1 MIEIDQIKE
10 KMSELHEADSSRF
23 FVEVEGVT
31 EDEAIA
37 NAATQLG
44 ILKSHV
50 DYEVVQKGASGF
62 FALFPKTWKIIAYEV
77 AQKNAKTKTK
87 ETDGE
92 VAEGEEGVPV
102 IETKDGDAFVFRA
115 PDGVYLKVVPPKGE
129 GRPAGMNVVLEKFNE
144 KALPVP
150 NEETL
155 AQILNE
161 AKGEYVR
168 VAPYSRVLGHDATMA
183 VEISE
188 DEMKAYLYVLPP
200 TQGGIDVS
208 KDTIVAFLKNNKV
221 VVGINEDYV
230 TAFQDSPV
238 YKENYLIAEGLLPKN
253 GDDAKI
259 VYDFEVD
266 NTHARLKET
275 KSGQINFKELN
286 LIENVVVGQPLAHK
300 IPAQRGQAGKTV
312 TGRYLEATHGKD
324 VQIPCGNNVE
334 LSDDGLTAIAKA
346 SGQVLLVKNKINV
359 EEVHVVEGD
368 VSIKTG
374 DFTFLG
380 TVVITGNV
388 DDGYSVKASGNIEV
402 KGTVGA
408 ADLDAEGDIVV
419 GQGIVG
425 KNEGNIR
432 AGKSIWSKFIQST
445 KKVEAGDMI
454 IVTDG
459 IMNSNVM
466 ANRKIICR
474 GKKGNIIGGNLSA
487 SESISAK
494 NIGSKASGNDTV
506 LSVGFDPKSK
516 ERLDFLLYKQEEDTR
531 NLREVKLNLQGLED
545 IKKRRG
551 GLPTGKEETYQQLQE
566 NKLTLETEVQRT
578 EKEIEQIKSYL
589 NSLKNDGRVSAS
601 GEVFTGVKVVIR
613 DSVEEVR
620 SDCKAVTFYL
630 DNSFIRYGKYQ
641 DDDAEDA
648 KKVPSGY
655 SAD

>member
-1 MIEIDQIKE
+1 MVEIEQIKARM
-10 KMSELHEADSSRF
+10 KDLHEEDSSRF
-23 FVEVEGVT
+23 FVEVEGAT

-44 ILKSHV
+44 VPKSRV
-50 DYEVVQKGASGF
+50 DYEVVQRGASGI
-62 FALFPKTWKIIAYEV
+62 FAFFPKLWKIIAYEM
-77 AQKNAKTKTK
+77 AKKASETKTNN
-87 ETDGE
+87 GE
-92 VAEGEEGVPV
+92 EGTENEGEETVV
-102 IETKDGDAFVFRA
+102 VETKDGDAFVFRA
-115 PDGVYLKVVPPKGE
+115 PDGVYLKVIPPKGE
-129 GRPAGMNVVLEKFNE
+129 GKACGMNIVLEKFNA
-144 KALPVP
+144 KALPIPDESVLSP
-150 NEETL
+150 VL
-155 AQILNE
+155 QE
-161 AKGEYVR
+161 ATGEYVR

-188 DEMKAYLYVLPP
+188 DEMKAYIYVLPP
-200 TQGGIDVS
+200 TQGGIDLS
-208 KDTIVAFLKNNKV
+208 KDTIVAFLKNNRV
-221 VVGINEDYV
+221 VVGINEEYV

-238 YKENYLIAEGLLPKN
+238 YKENYLVAEGILPVN
-253 GDDAKI
+253 GADAKI
-259 VYDFEVD
+259 VYNFEVD

-300 IPAQRGQAGKTV
+300 VPAQRGQAGKTV
-312 TGRYLEATHGKD
+312 TGRYLEATNGKD
-324 VQIPCGNNVE
+324 VAIPLGNNTE
-334 LSDDGLTAIAKA
+334 LSEDGLTVLATA

-359 EEVHVVEGD
+359 EKVHVVEGD

-380 TVVITGNV
+380 TVVINGNV

-432 AGKSIWSKFIQST
+432 AGKSIWSKFIQNT
-445 KKVEAGDMI
+445 NKVEAGDMI

-516 ERLDFLLYKQEEDTR
+516 ERLNFLLYKQEEDSR
-531 NLREVKLNLQGLED
+531 NLGEVKLNLRGLED
-545 IKKRRG
+545 TKKRRG
-551 GLPTGKEETYQQLQE
+551 GLPTGKEETYQKLVE
-566 NKLTLETEVQRT
+566 NKHTLETELSRT
-578 EKEIEQIKSYL
+578 EKEIEQIKAYL
-589 NSLKNDGRVSAS
+589 NGLKNDGRVSAS
-601 GEVFTGVKVVIR
+601 GEVFTGVKIVIR

-641 DDDAEDA
+641 DDDEEDA
-648 KKVPSGY
+648 KRVPSGY
-655 SAD
+655 SAN

>member
-31 EDEAIA
+31 EDEAIT

-44 ILKSHV
+44 IAKSRV

-62 FALFPKTWKIIAYEV
+62 FALFPKPWKIIAYEM
-77 AQKNAKTKTK
+77 AKNVSKTK
-87 ETDGE
+87 DGTTGE
-92 VAEGEEGVPV
+92 EATEGEAETVV

-115 PDGVYLKVVPPKGE
+115 PDGVYLKVIPPKGE
-129 GRPAGMNVVLEKFNE
+129 GRPAGMNIVLEKFNE
-144 KALPVP
+144 KALPIP
-150 NEETL
+150 DEATL
-155 AQILNE
+155 SQILQE

-238 YKENYLIAEGLLPKN
+238 YKENYLIAEGILPKN

-266 NTHARLKET
+266 NTHARLKES

-300 IPAQRGQAGKTV
+300 VPAQRGQAGKTV
-312 TGRYLEATHGKD
+312 TGRYLEATNGKD

-425 KNEGNIR
+425 KNAGNIR

-445 KKVEAGDMI
+445 NKVEAGDMI

-516 ERLDFLLYKQEEDTR
+516 ERLNFLLYKQEEDTK

-551 GLPTGKEETYQQLQE
+551 GLPTGKEEAYQQLQE

-578 EKEIEQIKSYL
+578 EKEIDQIKSYL

-613 DSVEEVR
+613 DTVEEVR

>member
-10 KMSELHEADSSRF
+10 KMSEMHEADSSRF

-44 ILKSHV
+44 VPKSHI

-62 FALFPKTWKIIAYEV
+62 FALFPKPWKIIAYEIS
-77 AQKNAKTKTK
+77 KTTSKAKA
-87 ETDGE
+87 GE
-92 VAEGEEGVPV
+92 AGEAEVEGEEGAPV

-115 PDGVYLKVVPPKGE
+115 PDGVYLKVIPPKGE
-129 GRPAGMNVVLEKFNE
+129 GKAAGMNIVLEKFNE
-144 KALPVP
+144 KALPIP
-150 NEETL
+150 DEATL
-155 AQILNE
+155 AQILQE

-200 TQGGIDVS
+200 TQGGIDLS

-238 YKENYLIAEGLLPKN
+238 YKENYLIAEGILPKN

-300 IPAQRGQAGKTV
+300 VPAQRGQAGKTV
-312 TGRYLEATHGKD
+312 TGRYLEATNGKD

-425 KNEGNIR
+425 KNAGNIR

-445 KKVEAGDMI
+445 SKVEAGDMV

-516 ERLDFLLYKQEEDTR
+516 ERLDFLLYKQEEDTK

-545 IKKRRG
+545 IKRRRG
-551 GLPTGKEETYQQLQE
+551 GLPTGKEEAYQQLKE

-578 EKEIEQIKSYL
+578 EKELEQIKSYL

-601 GEVFTGVKVVIR
+601 GDVFTGVKIVIR
-613 DSVEEVR
+613 DTVEEVR

>member
-1 MIEIDQIKE
+1 MIEIDQIKQ

-23 FVEVEGVT
+23 FVEVVGAT
-31 EDEAIA
+31 EEEAIA

-44 ILKSHV
+44 VPKSHV
-50 DYEVVQKGASGF
+50 DYEVVQKGASGI
-62 FALFPKTWKIIAYEV
+62 FALFPKDWKIIAYEV
-77 AQKNAKTKTK
+77 AKKSGKYK
-87 ETDGE
+87 D
-92 VAEGEEGVPV
+92 AEGEEESKTNEEDQIIV
-102 IETKDGDAFVFRA
+102 ETKDGDAFVFRA

-129 GRPAGMNVVLEKFNE
+129 GKPAGMSNVIEKFNA
-144 KALPVP
+144 KALPIPSEDVISP
-150 NEETL
+150 
-155 AQILNE
+155 ILSA

-168 VAPYSRVLGHDATMA
+168 VAPYDRVLGHDATVA
-183 VEISE
+183 VNISE

-200 TQGGIDVS
+200 TQGGIDLS
-208 KDTIVAFLKNNKV
+208 ADTIVAFLKNNRV
-221 VVGINEDYV
+221 TVGINEELV
-230 TAFQDSPV
+230 SAFQDSPV
-238 YKENYLIAEGLLPKN
+238 YKEDYLVAEGILPKN
-253 GDDAKI
+253 GADAKI
-259 VYDFEVD
+259 IYNFEVD
-266 NTHARLKET
+266 NTHVRLKET

-286 LIENVVVGQPLAHK
+286 LIENVVVDQPLARK
-300 IPAQRGQAGKTV
+300 VPAERGQGGKTV
-312 TGRYLEATHGKD
+312 TGRHLEASNGKD
-324 VQIPCGNNVE
+324 IPLPLGKNTE
-334 LSDDGLTAIAKA
+334 LAEDGLTIVAKV

-380 TVVITGNV
+380 TVVINGNV

-425 KNEGNIR
+425 KDAGNIR
-432 AGKSIWSKFIQST
+432 AGKSIWSKFIQNT
-445 KKVEAGDMI
+445 KRVEAGDMI

-466 ANRKIICR
+466 ANKKIICR

-494 NIGSKASGNDTV
+494 SIGSKASGNDTV

-516 ERLDFLLYKQEEDTR
+516 ERLNFLLYKQEEDQK
-531 NLREVKLNLQGLED
+531 NLSEVKLNLRGLED
-545 IKKRRG
+545 TKKRRG
-551 GLPTGKEETYQQLQE
+551 GLPTGKEETYQ
-566 NKLTLETEVQRT
+566 KLIEDKQILETEVQRT
-578 EKEIEQIKSYL
+578 QKEIDQIKTYL
-589 NSLKNDGRVSAS
+589 DGLKNDGRVSAS
-601 GEVFTGVKVVIR
+601 GDVFTGVKIVIR
-613 DSVEEVR
+613 DATEEVR

-641 DDDAEDA
+641 DDDEEDA

>member
-1 MIEIDQIKE
+1 MVEIEQIKK
-10 KMSELHEADSSRF
+10 KMSELHEEDSSRF
-23 FVEVEGVT
+23 FVEVEGST

-44 ILKSHV
+44 VPKSRV
-50 DYEVVQKGASGF
+50 DYEIVQRGASGF
-62 FALFPKTWKIIAYEV
+62 FALFPKSWKIIAYEV
-77 AQKNAKTKTK
+77 SKAGKGR
-87 ETDGE
+87 DGTGSEDE
-92 VAEGEEGVPV
+92 VKEGEGEKQV

-129 GRPAGMNVVLEKFNE
+129 GKACGMSVILEKFNE
-144 KALPVP
+144 KALSIPD
-150 NEETL
+150 EATL
-155 AQILNE
+155 SSVLTA
-161 AKGEYVR
+161 ATGEYVR
-168 VAPYSRVLGHDATMA
+168 VGNYSRVLGHDATMA
-183 VEISE
+183 VDISE

-200 TQGGIDVS
+200 TQGGIDLS
-208 KDTIVAFLKNNKV
+208 KDTIVAFLKNNRV

-238 YKENYLIAEGLLPKN
+238 YKENYLIAEGILPKN

-259 VYDFEVD
+259 IYDFEVD

-312 TGRYLEATHGKD
+312 TGRYLEATNGKD
-324 VQIPCGNNVE
+324 VQIPIGNNVE
-334 LSDDGLTAIAKA
+334 LAEDGLSAIAKV

-359 EEVHVVEGD
+359 ENVHVVEGD

-380 TVVITGNV
+380 SVVITGNV

-408 ADLDAEGDIVV
+408 ADLDAEGDIFV

-425 KNEGNIR
+425 KNEGSIR
-432 AGKSIWSKFIQST
+432 AGKSLWSKFIQST
-445 KKVEAGDMI
+445 KKVEAGDMVL
-454 IVTDG
+454 VTDG

-474 GKKGNIIGGNLSA
+474 GKKGNIIGSNLCA
-487 SESISAK
+487 FESISAK

-516 ERLDFLLYKQEEDTR
+516 ERLDFLLHKQEEDQR
-531 NLREVKLNLQGLED
+531 NLSDVKLNLRGLED
-545 IKKRRG
+545 TKRRRG
-551 GLPTGKEETYQQLQE
+551 GLPTGKEETYQ
-566 NKLTLETEVQRT
+566 KLVEDKQVLETEVTRT
-578 EKEIEQIKSYL
+578 EKEIEQIREYL
-589 NSLKNDGRVSAS
+589 NTLKNNGRVSAS
-601 GEVFTGVKVVIR
+601 GEVFTGVKIVIR
-613 DSVEEVR
+613 DTVEEVR

-641 DDDAEDA
+641 DDDEEDS

-655 SAD
+655 SAN

>member
-1 MIEIDQIKE
+1 MVEIEQIKQ
-10 KMSELHEADSSRF
+10 KMSELHEEDSSRF
-23 FVEVEGVT
+23 FVEAEGDT

-44 ILKSHV
+44 VPKSRV
-50 DYEVVQKGASGF
+50 DYEVVQRGVSGI
-62 FALFPKTWKIIAYEV
+62 FALFPKPWKIIAYEL
-77 AQKNAKTKTK
+77 AKSGAGKDGANK
-87 ETDGE
+87 EDGKSE
-92 VAEGEEGVPV
+92 SEEESQVV
-102 IETKDGDAFVFRA
+102 ETRDGDAFVFRA
-115 PDGVYLKVVPPKGE
+115 PDGVYLKVIPPKGE
-129 GRPAGMNVVLEKFNE
+129 GKPAGMNVVLEKFNE
-144 KALPVP
+144 KALPIP
-150 NEETL
+150 EESVIS
-155 AQILNE
+155 AVLNE
-161 AKGEYVR
+161 ASGEYVR
-168 VAPYSRVLGHDATMA
+168 VASYSRVLGHDATMA

-188 DEMKAYLYVLPP
+188 DEMKAYIYVLPP
-200 TQGGIDVS
+200 TQGGIDLS
-208 KDTIVAFLKNNKV
+208 KDTIVAFLKNNRV
-221 VVGINEDYV
+221 VVGINEEYV
-230 TAFQDSPV
+230 SAFQDSPV
-238 YKENYLIAEGLLPKN
+238 YKENYLIAEGIAPKN
-253 GDDAKI
+253 GADAKI

-266 NTHARLKET
+266 NTHARLKES

-300 IPAQRGQAGKTV
+300 IPAERGQAGKTV
-312 TGRYLEATHGKD
+312 TGKYLEATNGKD
-324 VQIPCGNNVE
+324 VQIPYGNNVE
-334 LSDDGLTAIAKA
+334 LSDDGLTAIAKT
-346 SGQVLLVKNKINV
+346 SGQVLLIKNKINV
-359 EEVHVVEGD
+359 EDVHVVEGD

-380 TVVITGNV
+380 SVVITGNV

-432 AGKSIWSKFIQST
+432 AGKTLFSKFIQNT
-445 KKVEAGDMI
+445 KKVEVGDMV
-454 IVTDG
+454 IVSDG

-466 ANRKIICR
+466 ANKKIICR

-494 NIGSKASGNDTV
+494 NIGSKSSGNDTV

-516 ERLDFLLYKQEEDTR
+516 ERLNFLLLKQEEDSR
-531 NLREVKLNLQGLED
+531 NLADVKLNLRSLED

-566 NKLTLETEVQRT
+566 NKHVLETEVQRT
-578 EKEIEQIKSYL
+578 EKEIEQIKTYL

-601 GEVFTGVKVVIR
+601 GDVFTGVKIVIR
-613 DSVEEVR
+613 DVVEEVR

-655 SAD
+655 STN